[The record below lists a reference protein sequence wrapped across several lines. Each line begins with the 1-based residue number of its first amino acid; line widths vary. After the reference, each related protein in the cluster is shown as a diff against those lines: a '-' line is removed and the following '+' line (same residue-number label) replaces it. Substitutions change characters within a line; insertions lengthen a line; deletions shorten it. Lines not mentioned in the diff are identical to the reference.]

1 MRSLIG
7 EKTSGRTC
15 RAVLLSGLLALLSTG
30 RVQAQQASLPAGS
43 PQAAGREVFA
53 TRCASCHGTDAT
65 GGEFAPSIVDRVPLH
80 TDDDLRELLHS
91 GLPSGMPAFP
101 DIKDPERANLISFLR
116 ALQPSNGTAAARAS
130 VTLQDGKMLEGVA
143 LNRSANDMQL
153 LADDHRLYL
162 LRMTQA
168 GTYRRVTSQ
177 SDWPSYNGQ
186 TTGSRFSRLNQ
197 ITNANASRLQAK
209 WVFTLRNTSEIEA
222 TPVVVDG
229 VMYVTYANEC
239 FALDAGS
246 GRQIWHYQRPRTKGI
261 TGVAA
266 KGANRGAAVAGD
278 RVFMATDNA
287 HLIALDRT
295 TGHLIWD
302 TAMSDWH
309 QNYNAT
315 SAPLA
320 IGTMVVSGIAG
331 GDDGARGFVVAY
343 EQASGKELWR
353 FWTVPKRGEPGSETW
368 QGSAIDHAGGATWM
382 TGTYDEGLHT
392 LYWPV
397 GNPGP
402 DLIADDR
409 LGDNLYT
416 DSIVALDPDTG
427 KLKWYFQF
435 TPHDTH
441 DFDAMAP
448 PSLID
453 ATWQGK
459 PRKLMVQA
467 NRNGFFY
474 VLDRTNG
481 KFLLGRPYTR
491 RLTWATGLTREG
503 RPIVASGQD
512 ATHEGRLSCPW
523 LNGASNWYSASWNP
537 LTSLYYVQTDDKCG
551 FYTRTDMH
559 YQEGRGFMG
568 GSFSGDPA
576 DPGQRILRAFD
587 INTGKA
593 VWELPQTGDGTTFGG
608 VLSTAGGVVFYGAD
622 DYSFA
627 AADAKTGKP
636 LWSFQA
642 NQPPH
647 ASPMTY
653 LFDDQQYVAVAIGSD
668 IIAFG
673 LPRLATDKTA
683 SAVTA
688 EEASSSH

>member
-1 MRSLIG
+1 
-7 EKTSGRTC
+7 
-15 RAVLLSGLLALLSTG
+15 
-30 RVQAQQASLPAGS
+30 
-43 PQAAGREVFA
+43 
-53 TRCASCHGTDAT
+53 
-65 GGEFAPSIVDRVPLH
+65 
-80 TDDDLRELLHS
+80 
-91 GLPSGMPAFP
+91 
-101 DIKDPERANLISFLR
+101 
-116 ALQPSNGTAAARAS
+116 
-130 VTLQDGKMLEGVA
+130 
-143 LNRSANDMQL
+143 
-153 LADDHRLYL
+153 
-162 LRMTQA
+162 
-168 GTYRRVTSQ
+168 
-177 SDWPSYNGQ
+177 
-186 TTGSRFSRLNQ
+186 
-197 ITNANASRLQAK
+197 
-209 WVFTLRNTSEIEA
+209 
-222 TPVVVDG
+222 
-229 VMYVTYANEC
+229 
-239 FALDAGS
+239 
-246 GRQIWHYQRPRTKGI
+246 
-261 TGVAA
+261 
-266 KGANRGAAVAGD
+266 
-278 RVFMATDNA
+278 
-287 HLIALDRT
+287 
-295 TGHLIWD
+295 
-302 TAMSDWH
+302 
-309 QNYNAT
+309 
-315 SAPLA
+315 
-320 IGTMVVSGIAG
+320 
-331 GDDGARGFVVAY
+331 VVAY